1 MCVVLE
7 LCEKGTLA
15 DLLETERQSL
25 TWSKHK
31 LHIASGVAR
40 GLAHLHAQQPPVLH
54 RDLKPQNLLVQPAR
68 GILKIGDFGLTRA
81 FALPLRTYTHEVC

>member
-1 MCVVLE
+1 MRSIGNKLPASSVQSYCWQ
-7 LCEKGTLA
+7 
-15 DLLETERQSL
+15 LLDGL
-25 TWSKHK
+25 TWCHSHR
-31 LHIASGVAR
+31 IF
-40 GLAHLHAQQPPVLH
+40 H